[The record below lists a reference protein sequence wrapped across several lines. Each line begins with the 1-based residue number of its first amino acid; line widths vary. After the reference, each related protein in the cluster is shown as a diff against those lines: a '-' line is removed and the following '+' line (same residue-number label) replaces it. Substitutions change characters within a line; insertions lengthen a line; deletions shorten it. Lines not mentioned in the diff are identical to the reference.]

1 LFIIY
6 EFLDL
11 GGEIQVL
18 KKSKYGFL
26 ASKNDILDTELN
38 CRSDWGDSQSV
49 ASGFSSSFWLGNDLL
64 ALFEYTLNQKLK
76 WLKCWQN
83 ACQAQVLG
91 EYNKACSLSCK
102 YWHPQQKILTPLP
115 IKKL

>member
-38 CRSDWGDSQSV
+38 FGI
-49 ASGFSSSFWLGNDLL
+49 FLG
-64 ALFEYTLNQKLK
+64 
-76 WLKCWQN
+76 
-83 ACQAQVLG
+83 
-91 EYNKACSLSCK
+91 
-102 YWHPQQKILTPLP
+102 
-115 IKKL
+115 